1 LDPEEREQML
11 VGLQK
16 LKRQIG
22 VKRAQEPAERAT
34 SAAGGKQKLAKHA
47 APSPDEDAGPLQ
59 ERNSAFCLIELKIL

>member
-1 LDPEEREQML
+1 MP
-11 VGLQK
+11 VGLQQ
-16 LKRQIG
+16 LKPQIG

-34 SAAGGKQKLAKHA
+34 SEAGGKQKLAKHA